1 MRRATAALVTILV
14 CFAAWAHADLSERIA
29 DVTARLVDEPR
40 NAALY
45 VRRGELLGEAG
56 KRDAAMADLDRA
68 RALDPNLVVVELV
81 RGEILLEARRP
92 ADAERALERFLRSR
106 PDHPRALA
114 LLARARANRPK
125 LAAATWD
132 RALVA
137 AMEDEP
143 LRPDWIHQREVARRA
158 AGLAAGAPAA
168 PRVVSAPRVF
178 PSVPQP
184 RTTLL
189 RGPYLQLATPRSIV
203 VRWRTGLPTDS
214 VVVYG
219 ELPSRAVAKVRDAR
233 PITDHVM
240 RLEGLSPSMRY
251 GYAVGSSAQLL
262 AGGDGS
268 ATFAT
273 PPPPGS
279 ATATRVWILGDSG
292 TANADAEHE
301 RYAYAEYATGRD
313 PDVWL
318 MLGDNAY
325 ESGTDEEYQRAVFD
339 MYAPL
344 LRRTVLW
351 PTLGNHD
358 GYSAD
363 SSSESGPYYDIFT
376 LPRAGEAGG
385 VASRTEAYYSFD
397 HANIHFVCL
406 DSYGSDRS
414 PGSPML
420 AWLEQDLRA
429 TRQTWVVAYWHHPP
443 YSKGSHDSDYEPE
456 LYEMRE
462 NVLPILEAHG
472 VDLVLSGHSHSYE
485 RSFLIDGHYGPSWT
499 FGPANV
505 RDGGAGLPYLKRAA
519 PHAGAVYAVAGSSG
533 QTSGGTFDHPA
544 MFVSLDVLGPMV
556 VDVSGSRLD
565 AVFLDDVGAVRDRFA
580 LVKP

>member
-1 MRRATAALVTILV
+1 MRRLMLIVASTLLAVG
-14 CFAAWAHADLSERIA
+14 AWAHADLAERIA
-29 DVTARLVDEPR
+29 DATARLVDDPR

-45 VRRGELLGEAG
+45 VHRGELLGEA
-56 KRDAAMADLDRA
+56 KRWDAAFADLDRA
-68 RALDPNLVVVELV
+68 RALDPNLTIVELV
-81 RGEILLEARRP
+81 RGELLLEARRS
-92 ADAERALERFLRSR
+92 AEAERALERFLRAR

-132 RALVA
+132 LALA
-137 AMEDEP
+137 AATDDEP
-143 LRPDWIHQREVARRA
+143 LRPDWVHARELARQA
-158 AGLAAGAPAA
+158 AGLPVGAPPVA
-168 PRVVSAPRVF
+168 RVVTAPKAF

-184 RTTLL
+184 QTQIV

-203 VRWRTGLPTDS
+203 VRWRTELPTDS
-214 VVVYG
+214 VVFYG
-219 ELPSRAVAKVRDAR
+219 ELPGRAVTKVRDAR
-233 PITDHVM
+233 RVTDHTV
-240 RLEGLSPSMRY
+240 RLDGLSPSTRY
-251 GYAVGSSAQLL
+251 GYAAGSSVQLL
-262 AGGDGS
+262 AGDDGS
-268 ATFAT
+268 TTFTT
-273 PPPPGS
+273 PPLPGS

-292 TANADAEHE
+292 TANADAA
-301 RYAYAEYATGRD
+301 RVRDAYAEYAAGLD

-385 VASRTEAYYSFD
+385 VGSHTEAYYSFD

-420 AWLEQDLRA
+420 AWLEQDLQA
-429 TRQTWVVAYWHHPP
+429 TRQTWIVAFWHHPP
-443 YSKGSHDSDYEPE
+443 YSKGSHDSDYELE
-456 LYEMRE
+456 LSEMRE
-462 NVLPILEAHG
+462 NALPILEAHG

-505 RDGGAGLPYLKRAA
+505 RDGGAGSPYRKLAA

-544 MFVSLDVLGPMV
+544 MFVSLDVLGSMV
-556 VDVSGSRLD
+556 LDVAGSRLD
-565 AVFLDDVGAVRDRFA
+565 AVFLDDLGAVRDRFA